1 MKRPSKTSK
10 KADKKAKPKTGEK
23 REESPLLQLA
33 TTSSSSNTATT
44 DSSPEVKSGSPMFG
58 PLHSTPTLVIY
69 RGSPFHGY
77 AYPFIVSNQTA
88 LTILR
93 PEVGTSPLPESDDEN
108 AVGKLEKSLIESG
121 RKKDAKKKVK
131 KSSSFARDLYNNPF
145 IRTTPDC
152 FANSASAVHADSTG
166 IFKQNLG
173 AIPKIPKTAKPVV
186 IIEDGKITEE
196 LKCLADGRSLLKERI
211 SELNPDSPSPF
222 VPVNPNFTYDDNH
235 FVDPV
240 SPATPGQS

>member
-1 MKRPSKTSK
+1 MWTWTSLSPDLLQKFSNLLLANLRKSCESWKFRENMKRPSKTSK

-121 RKKDAKKKVK
+121 RKKDAKKKV
-131 KSSSFARDLYNNPF
+131 
-145 IRTTPDC
+145 
-152 FANSASAVHADSTG
+152 
-166 IFKQNLG
+166 
-173 AIPKIPKTAKPVV
+173 
-186 IIEDGKITEE
+186 
-196 LKCLADGRSLLKERI
+196 
-211 SELNPDSPSPF
+211 
-222 VPVNPNFTYDDNH
+222 
-235 FVDPV
+235 
-240 SPATPGQS
+240 